1 MHGRIALAYDC
12 GSVVLLSSVI
22 PASPT
27 VKYATRYTVDQ
38 LNRRTCLRR
47 AYRPAPAPGK
57 KKQMEDDMGNG
68 ATAWSFT
75 SHWFWEYL
83 WTTGRGRP
91 SICRPKRPPRFY
103 LALPC
108 CLSVASVAAVRRAG
122 PCTYIPVNH
131 LYHFTTCT
139 ISVSAC

>member
-27 VKYATRYTVDQ
+27 VKYDAIHSGPAEPYRPAHMPPP
-38 LNRRTCLRR
+38 R

-57 KKQMEDDMGNG
+57 KKQMEDDMVNG

-83 WTTGRGRP
+83 WTTGLH
-91 SICRPKRPPRFY
+91 SIPTAAGSVLPVLHTRLCHAASLSLPLCR
-103 LALPC
+103 
-108 CLSVASVAAVRRAG
+108 
-122 PCTYIPVNH
+122 
-131 LYHFTTCT
+131 
-139 ISVSAC
+139 